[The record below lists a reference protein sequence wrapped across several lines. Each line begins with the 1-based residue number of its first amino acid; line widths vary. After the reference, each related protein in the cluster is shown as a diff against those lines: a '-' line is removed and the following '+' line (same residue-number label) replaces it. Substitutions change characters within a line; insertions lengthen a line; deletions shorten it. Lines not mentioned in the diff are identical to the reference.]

1 MNSSKTSTTGA
12 NVRIMIYQLDQ
23 SEATPVKKTAR
34 RVLATRHDP
43 SEARTNL
50 LDKSGATLE
59 VIKARAATVLRW
71 EVKPLK
77 RINKNK
83 SLKRITISTSILQVN
98 QSISHSINQATDHQN
113 SNSLKQDFNSLII
126 DDEKERRRTITNTTG
141 QGLED
146 NRGSTDLCSLTRN
159 RIENQKESRPEL
171 RITKTEEKFDPS
183 QGLRASRPRTCPWV
197 PKTLMKSGSLIMK
210 TMRSAFSDACK
221 NTP

>member
-23 SEATPVKKTAR
+23 SEATLVKKTAR
-34 RVLATRHDP
+34 RVLATRQDLL
-43 SEARTNL
+43 EARTNL

-77 RINKNK
+77 RITTNK

-113 SNSLKQDFNSLII
+113 SNSLKQDFNSPII

-146 NRGSTDLCSLTRN
+146 NRGSSDLCSLTRN
-159 RIENQKESRPEL
+159 RIEN
-171 RITKTEEKFDPS
+171 
-183 QGLRASRPRTCPWV
+183 
-197 PKTLMKSGSLIMK
+197 
-210 TMRSAFSDACK
+210 
-221 NTP
+221 